1 MKKFHLALMCIVSL
15 AILTA
20 CGGRN
25 ANSSSKNDKADG
37 ENTEKTDTKAA
48 AKNAPESLART
59 RWFYNG
65 DAEELELTLTEDI
78 ARLRQYSPDNGLK
91 QYDGE
96 YTYEKGKGTVKLS
109 LDDVNYQ
116 TGTFSVSGDTMEFS
130 FQGKT
135 LKMKQKS
142 I

>member
-1 MKKFHLALMCIVSL
+1 MKKIHLALMCIVSL
-15 AILTA
+15 AVLTA

-25 ANSSSKNDKADG
+25 ANSSSKSDKTDG
-37 ENTEKTDTKAA
+37 AKTEKTVTKAA

-65 DAEELELTLTEDI
+65 DTEELELTLTEDI
-78 ARLRQYSPDNGLK
+78 AHLRQYDDGLK

-116 TGTFSVSGDTMEFS
+116 TGTFSVSGDTMEFT